1 MKQEEEH
8 RDGMKAQSV
17 CTKKRS
23 DFLNGAFLKEGSVMR
38 TKRLIMLGAA
48 LFLVAGLWGCGLM
61 VAGGAAG
68 AGVYAYAQGE
78 LQRSYGVP
86 MDKAIMA
93 TKKTANTLNL
103 IETGIERDSIK
114 TIMRYKKS
122 DNTEVT
128 IRVQRMDVNQ
138 TEIGVRVGLVGV
150 WDKDQAETIHNY
162 IRENLKV

>member
-1 MKQEEEH
+1 
-8 RDGMKAQSV
+8 
-17 CTKKRS
+17 
-23 DFLNGAFLKEGSVMR
+23 MR
-38 TKRLIMLGAA
+38 AKRLIMLGAA
-48 LFLVAGLWGCGLM
+48 LFVMAGLWGCGLL

-68 AGVYAYAQGE
+68 AGVYGYVQGE

-86 MDKAIMA
+86 MENAILA
-93 TKKTANTLNL
+93 TKKAANSLNL
-103 IETGIERDSIK
+103 TEVGVERDSIK
-114 TIMRYKKS
+114 TIMHYKKS